1 MSTVF
6 LTQGESSYHA
16 TLELIQDQKEELE
29 KKLKSQEKI
38 IIKVNFVSAQR
49 QLATTPAE
57 TVQAFI
63 ECIKSFYHG
72 KIIIAE
78 EATIGNAREGFE
90 RFGFNK
96 LASKYSSVETFDSQD
111 DETEKV
117 NLKIGAKTLA
127 IPISK
132 IYLDSPFTVSVTRA
146 KTHDTVVTT
155 LSIKNLLVGA
165 INKDRF
171 LIHQGKKIHQIL
183 AQMTSFLYPDF
194 SIIDGVIGMEG
205 NGPVNGSPVKSNW
218 ALSSFDPL
226 AADSLASFLM
236 GFDIND
242 IGYLNL
248 IGKMGK
254 GKIYPKDQIEII
266 GPNPEHLVTL
276 YQPHQT
282 FYSQKQWR

>member
-1 MSTVF
+1 MNAVH
-6 LTQGESSYHA
+6 LNQGKSSYQT
-16 TLELIQDQKEELE
+16 TLELIHDQKEELE
-29 KKLKSQEKI
+29 KQLKDKEKI
-38 IIKVNFVSAQR
+38 VIKINFVSAQTL
-49 QLATTPAE
+49 LATTPVE
-57 TVQAFI
+57 TVRAFV
-63 ECIKSFYHG
+63 ESVKDYYTG

-78 EATIGNAREGFE
+78 EATIGNARDGFKQFGFE
-90 RFGFNK
+90 K
-96 LASKYSSVETFDSQD
+96 LASEYDLVEIFDSQD
-111 DETEKV
+111 GEIEEIEI
-117 NLKIGAKTLA
+117 KIGAGSFS

-132 IYLDSPFTVSVTRA
+132 IYLDSPFTVSITRA
-146 KTHDTVVTT
+146 KTHDTVVAT

-165 INKDRF
+165 INKNRF

-183 AQMTSFLYPDF
+183 AQMTNFIYPDF

-205 NGPVNGSPVKSNW
+205 NGPVNGSPIKSNW
-218 ALSSFDPL
+218 VISSFDPL

-236 GFDIND
+236 GFDVND

-254 GKIYPKDQIEII
+254 GKIYPKDQIEIM

-282 FYSQKQWR
+282 FSSQRQWR